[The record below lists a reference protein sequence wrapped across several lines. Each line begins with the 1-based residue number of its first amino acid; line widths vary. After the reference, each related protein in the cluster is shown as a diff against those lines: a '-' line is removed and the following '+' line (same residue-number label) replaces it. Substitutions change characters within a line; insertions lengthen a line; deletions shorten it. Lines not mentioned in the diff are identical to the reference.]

1 MMVQTGEPRGV
12 RLQKVLSQAGI
23 ASRRVAEKMII
34 DGRVEVDGQ
43 LVTEL
48 GTRVDPDVSVIR
60 VDGARVILDDSLVYL
75 ALNKP
80 RGMHSTMSDDRGRPC
95 IGDLVE
101 HRVRGNLRGGKLF
114 HVGRLDADTEGLIL
128 LTNDGELAHRL
139 MHPSYEI
146 PKTYVAT
153 VAGPVPRGL
162 GKKLRAGIEL
172 DDGPAAVDDFAVVDA
187 IPGKTLVRVTL
198 HEGRKRIVRRLLA
211 AAGFPVQALVRTDIG
226 AVSLGEQRPGSI
238 RALRRNE
245 IGDLYKAVGL

>member
-1 MMVQTGEPRGV
+1 MVTDSEPNGV

-23 ASRRVAEKMII
+23 ASRRVAERMII

-48 GTRVDPDVSVIR
+48 GTRVDPDASVIR
-60 VDGARVILDDSLVYL
+60 VDGARVVLDDSLVYL

-101 HRVRGNLRGGKLF
+101 HRVRGNKKLF

-139 MHPSYEI
+139 MHPSFEV
-146 PKTYVAT
+146 PKTYLAT
-153 VAGPVPRGL
+153 VNGAVPRGL

-172 DDGPAAVDDFAVVDA
+172 DDGPVGVDDFAVVDA
-187 IPGKTLVRVTL
+187 IPGKTLLRVTL
-198 HEGRKRIVRRLLA
+198 HEGRKRIVRRMLA
-211 AAGFPVQALVRTDIG
+211 EVGFPVQTLVRTDLG

-245 IGDLYKAVGL
+245 IGELYKAVGL

>member
-1 MMVQTGEPRGV
+1 M
-12 RLQKVLSQAGI
+12 QKVLSQAGI
-23 ASRRVAEKMII
+23 ASRREAERMII

-48 GTRVDPDVSVIR
+48 GTRVDPDASVIR
-60 VDGARVILDDSLVYL
+60 VDGARVMLDDSLVYL

-101 HRVRGNLRGGKLF
+101 HRVRGNKKLF

-139 MHPSYEI
+139 MHPSFEV
-146 PKTYVAT
+146 PKTYLAT
-153 VAGPVPRGL
+153 VNGSVPRGL

-172 DDGPAAVDDFAVVDA
+172 DDGPVAVDDFAVVDA
-187 IPGKTLVRVTL
+187 IPGKTLLRVTL
-198 HEGRKRIVRRLLA
+198 HEGRKRIVRRMLA
-211 AAGFPVQALVRTDIG
+211 EAGFPVQALVRTDIG
-226 AVSLGEQRPGSI
+226 AVALGEQRPGSI

-245 IGDLYKAVGL
+245 IGELYKAVGL

>member
-1 MMVQTGEPRGV
+1 MVTDSEPSGV

-23 ASRRVAEKMII
+23 ASRRVAERMII

-48 GTRVDPDVSVIR
+48 GTRVDPHASVIR
-60 VDGARVILDDSLVYL
+60 VDGARVVLDDSLVYL

-101 HRVRGNLRGGKLF
+101 HRVRGNKKLF

-139 MHPSYEI
+139 MHPSFEV
-146 PKTYVAT
+146 PKTYLAT
-153 VAGPVPRGL
+153 VNGSVPRGL

-172 DDGPAAVDDFAVVDA
+172 DDGPVAVDDFAVVDA
-187 IPGKTLVRVTL
+187 IPGKTLLRVTL
-198 HEGRKRIVRRLLA
+198 HEGRKRIVRRMLA
-211 AAGFPVQALVRTDIG
+211 EVGFPVQTLVRTDIG
-226 AVSLGEQRPGSI
+226 VVALGEQRPGSI

-245 IGDLYKAVGL
+245 IGELYKAVGL

>member
-1 MMVQTGEPRGV
+1 MMVQSDEPQGV

-23 ASRRVAEKMII
+23 ASRRLAERMIT
-34 DGRVEVDGQ
+34 DGRVEVDGE

-48 GTRVDPDVSVIR
+48 GTRVDPDVSEIR

-80 RGMHSTMSDDRGRPC
+80 LGMHSTMSDDRGRPC

-101 HRVRGNLRGGKLF
+101 HRVRGNKKLF

-139 MHPSYEI
+139 MHPSYEV
-146 PKTYVAT
+146 PKTYLAT
-153 VAGPVPRGL
+153 VTGSVPRGV

-172 DDGPAAVDDFAVVDA
+172 DDGPVAVDDFAVVDA
-187 IPGKTLVRVTL
+187 IPGRTLVRVTL

-211 AAGFPVQALVRTDIG
+211 EAGFPVQALVRTDIG

>member
-1 MMVQTGEPRGV
+1 MVTSSEPDGV

-23 ASRRVAEKMII
+23 ASRRVAERMII

-43 LVTEL
+43 VVTEL
-48 GTRVDPDVSVIR
+48 GTRVDPDASEIR
-60 VDGARVILDDSLVYL
+60 VDGARVVLDDSMVYL

-80 RGMHSTMSDDRGRPC
+80 LGMHSTMSDDRGRPC

-101 HRVRGNLRGGKLF
+101 HRVRGNKKLF

-153 VAGPVPRGL
+153 VNGAVPRGL

-172 DDGPAAVDDFAVVDA
+172 DDGPIAVDDFAVVDA
-187 IPGKTLVRVTL
+187 VPGKTMIRVTL
-198 HEGRKRIVRRLLA
+198 HEGRKRIVRRMLA
-211 AAGFPVQALVRTDIG
+211 AIGFPVQALVRTDLG
-226 AVSLGEQRPGSI
+226 AVTLGDQRPGSI

-245 IGDLYKAVGL
+245 IGELYKAVGL

>member
-1 MMVQTGEPRGV
+1 MVTDSEPSGV

-23 ASRRVAEKMII
+23 ASRRVAERMII

-48 GTRVDPDVSVIR
+48 GTRVDPDASVIR
-60 VDGARVILDDSLVYL
+60 VDGARVMLDDSLVYL

-101 HRVRGNLRGGKLF
+101 HRVRGNKKLF

-139 MHPSYEI
+139 MHPSFEV
-146 PKTYVAT
+146 PKTYLAT
-153 VAGPVPRGL
+153 VNGSVPRGL

-172 DDGPAAVDDFAVVDA
+172 DDGPVAVDDFAVVDA
-187 IPGKTLVRVTL
+187 IPGKTLLRVTL
-198 HEGRKRIVRRLLA
+198 HEGRKRIVRRMLA
-211 AAGFPVQALVRTDIG
+211 EVGYPVQTLVRTDIG

-245 IGDLYKAVGL
+245 IGELYKAVGL

>member
-1 MMVQTGEPRGV
+1 MVEPQESRGT

-23 ASRRVAEKMII
+23 ASRRAAEKLII

-48 GTRVDPDVSVIR
+48 GTRVDPEISVIR
-60 VDGARVILDDSLVYL
+60 VDGARVVVDDSLVYL

-95 IGDLVE
+95 VGDLIE
-101 HRVRGNLRGGKLF
+101 RRVRGNKKLF

-139 MHPSYEI
+139 MHPSHEV
-146 PKTYVAT
+146 PKTYLAT
-153 VAGPVPRGL
+153 VTGSVPRGL
-162 GKKLRAGIEL
+162 GKKLRVGIEL
-172 DDGPAAVDDFAVVDA
+172 DDGPARVDDFAVVDA
-187 IPGKTLVRVTL
+187 IPGKTLVRLTL

-211 AAGFPVQALVRTDIG
+211 AAGFPVEALVRTDIG
-226 AVSLGEQRPGSI
+226 AVSLGKQRPGSI
-238 RALRRNE
+238 RALRLDE
-245 IGDLYKAVGL
+245 IGQLYKAVGL

>member
-1 MMVQTGEPRGV
+1 MVTDSEPSGV

-23 ASRRVAEKMII
+23 ASRRVAERMII

-48 GTRVDPDVSVIR
+48 GTRVDPDASVIR
-60 VDGARVILDDSLVYL
+60 VDGARVVLDDSLVYL

-101 HRVRGNLRGGKLF
+101 HRVRGNKKLF

-139 MHPSYEI
+139 MHPSYEV
-146 PKTYVAT
+146 PKTYLAT
-153 VAGPVPRGL
+153 VNGSVPRGF

-172 DDGPAAVDDFAVVDA
+172 DDGPVSVDDFAVVDA
-187 IPGKTLVRVTL
+187 IPGKTLLRVTL
-198 HEGRKRIVRRLLA
+198 HEGRKRIVRRMLA
-211 AAGFPVQALVRTDIG
+211 EVGFPVQTLVRTDIG

-245 IGDLYKAVGL
+245 IGELYKAVGL

>member
-1 MMVQTGEPRGV
+1 MMVEAGESPGV

-23 ASRRVAEKMII
+23 ASRRLAEKMII

-43 LVTEL
+43 VVTEL
-48 GTRVDPDVSVIR
+48 GTRVDPDGSVIR
-60 VDGARVILDDSLVYL
+60 VDGARVILDDSLMYL

-101 HRVRGNLRGGKLF
+101 HRVRGNQKLF

-139 MHPSYEI
+139 MHPSYEV

-153 VAGPVPRGL
+153 VAGSVPRGL

-172 DDGPAAVDDFAVVDA
+172 DDGPASVDDFAVVDA
-187 IPGKTLVRVTL
+187 IPGKTLLRVTL

-226 AVSLGEQRPGSI
+226 AVSLGDQRPGSI
-238 RALRRNE
+238 RVLRRNE
-245 IGDLYKAVGL
+245 IGDLYKAVRL

>member
-1 MMVQTGEPRGV
+1 MVETEGT

-23 ASRRVAEKMII
+23 ASRRAAEKMII

-43 LVTEL
+43 VVTEL

-60 VDGARVILDDSLVYL
+60 VDGARVVFDDSLVYF

-80 RGMHSTMSDDRGRPC
+80 RGMHSTMSDDHGRPC

-101 HRVRGNLRGGKLF
+101 RRVRGHKKLF

-139 MHPSYEI
+139 MHPSHEV
-146 PKTYVAT
+146 PKTYLAT
-153 VAGPVPRGL
+153 VTGSVPRGV
-162 GKKLRAGIEL
+162 GKTLRAGIEL
-172 DDGPAAVDDFAVVDA
+172 DDGPARVDEFAVVDA

-198 HEGRKRIVRRLLA
+198 HEGRNRIVRRLLA
-211 AAGFPVQALVRTDIG
+211 AVGFPVEALVRTDIG
-226 AVSLGEQRPGSI
+226 PVVLGKQRPGSI
-238 RALRRNE
+238 RALSQGE
-245 IGDLYKAVGL
+245 VGKLYKAVGL

>member
-1 MMVQTGEPRGV
+1 MVTDSEPNGV

-23 ASRRVAEKMII
+23 ASRRVAERMII

-48 GTRVDPDVSVIR
+48 GTRVDPDASVIR
-60 VDGARVILDDSLVYL
+60 VDGARVVLDDSLVYL

-80 RGMHSTMSDDRGRPC
+80 RGMQSTMSDDRGRPC

-101 HRVRGNLRGGKLF
+101 HRVRGNKRLF

-139 MHPSYEI
+139 MHPSFEV
-146 PKTYVAT
+146 PKTYLAT
-153 VAGPVPRGL
+153 VNGSVPRGI

-172 DDGPAAVDDFAVVDA
+172 DDGPVAVDDFAVVDA
-187 IPGKTLVRVTL
+187 IPGKTLLRVTL
-198 HEGRKRIVRRLLA
+198 HEGRKRIVRRMLA
-211 AAGFPVQALVRTDIG
+211 EAGFPVQTLVRTDIG

-245 IGDLYKAVGL
+245 IGELYKAVGL